1 MMTIDNVIS
10 GIKKFILL
18 QIDKL
23 SEGSPLV
30 QFMKPLIVRAVDNG
44 IKNTRSMIELLADAN
59 GNIDTG
65 QIIDEMVSNVINTK
79 PFTIK
84 VPYLDNIII
93 GDGTIQIN
101 VPFIDKKVVFNTED
115 LNTLKELINSN
126 GYG

>member
-1 MMTIDNVIS
+1 MITIDNVIS

-23 SEGSPLV
+23 SEGSPLI
-30 QFMKPLIVRAVDNG
+30 QFMKPLIIRAVDNG
-44 IKNTRSMIELLADAN
+44 VKNTRSMIELLADAN

-84 VPYLDNIII
+84 VPYLNNIII

-126 GYG
+126 

>member
-1 MMTIDNVIS
+1 MITIDNVIS

-23 SEGSPLV
+23 SEGSPLI

-44 IKNTRSMIELLADAN
+44 VKNTRSMIELLADAN

-126 GYG
+126 

>member
-10 GIKKFILL
+10 GIKKFVLL

-30 QFMKPLIVRAVDNG
+30 QFMKPLIVRAIDNG
-44 IKNTRSMIELLADAN
+44 VKNTRSMIELLADAN

-126 GYG
+126 

>member
-23 SEGSPLV
+23 SEGSPLI
-30 QFMKPLIVRAVDNG
+30 QFMKPLIVRAIDNG
-44 IKNTRSMIELLADAN
+44 VKNTRSMIELLADAN

-126 GYG
+126 

>member
-1 MMTIDNVIS
+1 MITIDNVIS

-23 SEGSPLV
+23 SEGSPLI
-30 QFMKPLIVRAVDNG
+30 QFMKPLIIRVVDNG
-44 IKNTRSMIELLADAN
+44 VKNTRSMIELLADAN

-93 GDGTIQIN
+93 GNGTIQIN

-126 GYG
+126 

>member
-10 GIKKFILL
+10 GIKKFVLL

-30 QFMKPLIVRAVDNG
+30 QFMKPLIIRAVDNG
-44 IKNTRSMIELLADAN
+44 VKNTRSMIELLADAN

-126 GYG
+126 

>member
-1 MMTIDNVIS
+1 MITIDNVIS

-23 SEGSPLV
+23 SEGSPLI

-44 IKNTRSMIELLADAN
+44 VKNTRSMIELLADAN

-84 VPYLDNIII
+84 VPYLNNIII

-126 GYG
+126 

>member
-1 MMTIDNVIS
+1 MTIDNVIS

-18 QIDKL
+18 QINKL
-23 SEGSPLV
+23 SEGSPLI
-30 QFMKPLIVRAVDNG
+30 QFMRPLIVRAIDNG
-44 IKNTRSMIELLADAN
+44 VKNTRSMIELLADAN

-126 GYG
+126 

>member
-1 MMTIDNVIS
+1 MITIDNVIS

-44 IKNTRSMIELLADAN
+44 VKNTRSMIELLADAN

-126 GYG
+126 

>member
-1 MMTIDNVIS
+1 MITIDNVIS
-10 GIKKFILL
+10 GIKKFVLL
-18 QIDKL
+18 QINKL

-30 QFMKPLIVRAVDNG
+30 QFMRPLIVRAIDNG
-44 IKNTRSMIELLADAN
+44 VKNTRSMIELLADAN

-93 GDGTIQIN
+93 GGGTIQIN

-126 GYG
+126 

>member
-126 GYG
+126 

>member
-1 MMTIDNVIS
+1 MITIDNVIS
-10 GIKKFILL
+10 GIEKFILL

-30 QFMKPLIVRAVDNG
+30 QFMKPLIVRAIDNG
-44 IKNTRSMIELLADAN
+44 VKNTRSMIELLADAN

-65 QIIDEMVSNVINTK
+65 QIVDEMVSNVINTK

-126 GYG
+126 

>member
-1 MMTIDNVIS
+1 MDNS
-10 GIKKFILL
+10 
-18 QIDKL
+18 
-23 SEGSPLV
+23 
-30 QFMKPLIVRAVDNG
+30 

-65 QIIDEMVSNVINTK
+65 QIIDEMVSNVISTK

-126 GYG
+126 

>member
-30 QFMKPLIVRAVDNG
+30 QFMKPLIIRAVDNG
-44 IKNTRSMIELLADAN
+44 VKNTRSMIELLADAN

-126 GYG
+126 

>member
-1 MMTIDNVIS
+1 MTIDNVIS

-30 QFMKPLIVRAVDNG
+30 QFMKPLIVRAIDKGV
-44 IKNTRSMIELLADAN
+44 KNTRSMIELLADAN

-126 GYG
+126 

>member
-23 SEGSPLV
+23 SEGSPLI

-59 GNIDTG
+59 GNINTG

-126 GYG
+126 

>member
-1 MMTIDNVIS
+1 MTIDNVIS

-84 VPYLDNIII
+84 IPYLDNIII

-126 GYG
+126 

>member
-1 MMTIDNVIS
+1 MITIDNVIS
-10 GIKKFILL
+10 GINKFILL

-23 SEGSPLV
+23 SEGSPLI
-30 QFMKPLIVRAVDNG
+30 QFMKPLIIRAVDNG
-44 IKNTRSMIELLADAN
+44 VKNTRSMIELLADAN

-126 GYG
+126 

>member
-1 MMTIDNVIS
+1 MITIDNVIS

-30 QFMKPLIVRAVDNG
+30 QFMKPLIIRAVDNG
-44 IKNTRSMIELLADAN
+44 VKNTRSMIELLADAN

-126 GYG
+126 

>member
-30 QFMKPLIVRAVDNG
+30 QFMKPLIIRAVDNS

-65 QIIDEMVSNVINTK
+65 QIIDEMVSNVISTK

-126 GYG
+126 

>member
-18 QIDKL
+18 QINKL

-30 QFMKPLIVRAVDNG
+30 QFMKPLIVRAIDNG
-44 IKNTRSMIELLADAN
+44 VKNTRSMIELLADAN

-126 GYG
+126 

>member
-10 GIKKFILL
+10 GIKRFVLL

-23 SEGSPLV
+23 SEGSPLI
-30 QFMKPLIVRAVDNG
+30 QFMRPLIVRAIDNG
-44 IKNTRSMIELLADAN
+44 VKNTRSMIELLADAN

-126 GYG
+126 

>member
-23 SEGSPLV
+23 SEGSPLI

-44 IKNTRSMIELLADAN
+44 VKNTRSMIELLADAN

-126 GYG
+126 

>member
-1 MMTIDNVIS
+1 MTIDNIIS

-30 QFMKPLIVRAVDNG
+30 QFMKPLIVRAVDNSV
-44 IKNTRSMIELLADAN
+44 KNTRSMIELLADAN

-65 QIIDEMVSNVINTK
+65 QIIGEMVSNVINTK

-126 GYG
+126 

>member
-18 QIDKL
+18 QIDKW

-30 QFMKPLIVRAVDNG
+30 RFMKPLMIRAVDNS

-115 LNTLKELINSN
+115 LNALKELINSN
-126 GYG
+126 

>member
-10 GIKKFILL
+10 GIKKFVLL

-23 SEGSPLV
+23 SKGSPLV
-30 QFMKPLIVRAVDNG
+30 QFMKPLIVRAIDNG
-44 IKNTRSMIELLADAN
+44 VKNTRSMIELLADAN

-126 GYG
+126 

>member
-18 QIDKL
+18 QINKL

-44 IKNTRSMIELLADAN
+44 VKNTRSMIELLADAN

-101 VPFIDKKVVFNTED
+101 IPFIDKKVVFNTED

-126 GYG
+126 

>member
-23 SEGSPLV
+23 SEGSPLI
-30 QFMKPLIVRAVDNG
+30 QFMKPLIIRAVDNG
-44 IKNTRSMIELLADAN
+44 VKNTRSMIELLADAN

-126 GYG
+126 

>member
-1 MMTIDNVIS
+1 MTIDNVIS

-30 QFMKPLIVRAVDNG
+30 QFMKPLIIRAVDNG

-126 GYG
+126 

>member
-1 MMTIDNVIS
+1 MITIDNVIS

-23 SEGSPLV
+23 SEGSPLI
-30 QFMKPLIVRAVDNG
+30 QFMKPLIIRVVDNG
-44 IKNTRSMIELLADAN
+44 VKNTRSMIELLADAN

-79 PFTIK
+79 LFTIK

-93 GDGTIQIN
+93 GNGTIQIN

-126 GYG
+126 

>member
-1 MMTIDNVIS
+1 MITIDNVIS

-30 QFMKPLIVRAVDNG
+30 QFMKPLIIRAIDNG

-126 GYG
+126 

>member
-1 MMTIDNVIS
+1 MTIDNVIS

-18 QIDKL
+18 QIDKV

-30 QFMKPLIVRAVDNG
+30 QFMKPLIIRAVDNS

-126 GYG
+126 

>member
-23 SEGSPLV
+23 SEGSPLI

-44 IKNTRSMIELLADAN
+44 IKNTRSMVELLADAN

-84 VPYLDNIII
+84 APYLDNIII
-93 GDGTIQIN
+93 GNGTIQIN

-126 GYG
+126 

>member
-1 MMTIDNVIS
+1 MTIDNVIS

-23 SEGSPLV
+23 SEGSPLI
-30 QFMKPLIVRAVDNG
+30 QFMKPLIIRAVDNG
-44 IKNTRSMIELLADAN
+44 VKNTRSMIELLADAN

-126 GYG
+126 

>member
-1 MMTIDNVIS
+1 MITIDNVIS

-23 SEGSPLV
+23 SEGSPLI
-30 QFMKPLIVRAVDNG
+30 QFMKPLIIRAVDNG
-44 IKNTRSMIELLADAN
+44 VKNTRSMIEFLADAN

-126 GYG
+126 

>member
-23 SEGSPLV
+23 SEGSPLI
-30 QFMKPLIVRAVDNG
+30 QFMRPLIVRAIDNG
-44 IKNTRSMIELLADAN
+44 VKNTRSMIELLADAN

-126 GYG
+126 

>member
-1 MMTIDNVIS
+1 MTIDNVIS

-23 SEGSPLV
+23 SEGTPLV
-30 QFMKPLIVRAVDNG
+30 QFMKPLIIRAIDNG
-44 IKNTRSMIELLADAN
+44 VKNTRSMIELLADAN

-101 VPFIDKKVVFNTED
+101 IPFIDKKVVFNTED

-126 GYG
+126 